1 MKAVCVGLAINKG
14 CSVVEVEMEG
24 EVGHRGSRFTV
35 CSHKAAA
42 EQEKQQEGVEKE
54 KR

>member
-1 MKAVCVGLAINKG
+1 MRCGG
-14 CSVVEVEMEG
+14 GGDGGG

-35 CSHKAAA
+35 CSHEAAA
-42 EQEKQQEGVEKE
+42 EQGEQQEGVEKE